1 MGHRELCEQRAMATV
16 DILKINFRMSKVMIY
31 HFVTKRRDY
40 KASAELLVTLGLQLS
55 SLAINA
61 LACL

>member
-1 MGHRELCEQRAMATV
+1 MGHREWREQRAIATV
-16 DILKINFRMSKVMIY
+16 DILKMNFQMSEVMIY

-55 SLAINA
+55 FIFS
-61 LACL
+61 CY

>member
-1 MGHRELCEQRAMATV
+1 MATV